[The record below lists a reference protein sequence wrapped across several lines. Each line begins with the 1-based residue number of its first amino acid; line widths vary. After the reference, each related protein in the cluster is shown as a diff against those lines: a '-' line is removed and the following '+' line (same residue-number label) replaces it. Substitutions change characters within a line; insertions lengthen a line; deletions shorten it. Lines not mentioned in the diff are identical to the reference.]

1 MKSGW
6 VTKKLG
12 EVCETADRGMNSDG
26 WQKRLHYR
34 FALCPAPESRHTLA
48 LKSGFGARS
57 ASEVVTERFLQTIGV
72 DLFGGA
78 T

>member
-12 EVCETADRGMNSDG
+12 EVCETVDRGMNSDG

-34 FALCPAPESRHTLA
+34 FALCSAPESRHA
-48 LKSGFGARS
+48 WAMKSGSGARS

-78 T
+78 A